1 MELSSYLIDVYAY
14 RARPDG
20 IIWLY
25 ADKPKYSDLFEQYMS
40 SSLIGILKEG
50 DLEALGLTPEMVT
63 GKPCL
68 VSGTKIKISFEWNE

>member
-1 MELSSYLIDVYAY
+1 MELSSFLIDVYAY
-14 RARPDG
+14 RVQADG

-25 ADKPKYSDLFEQYMS
+25 ADEPKYVDSLGQYLS
-40 SSLIGILKEG
+40 SSVIGILNEC

-68 VSGTKIKISFEWNE
+68 VSGTKIKISFE